1 MLETHASHAMIAD
14 GPLSWTS
21 KRQPIVAL
29 SSTEAEYV
37 AAADCCK
44 EALYL
49 KSLLQEITG
58 LDIKINLHV
67 DNQSSIQLE
76 NLGSFK
82 KRSKHID
89 ERYYFIHEHF
99 VHGLIIISYCP
110 TEIQLADIMTKP
122 LSKVK
127 FERHCARLM
136 HV

>member
-1 MLETHASHAMIAD
+1 MIAD
-14 GPLSWTS
+14 GPISWAS

-29 SSTEAEYV
+29 SSTEAEYI

-49 KSLLQEITG
+49 KSLLQEIID

-67 DNQSSIQLE
+67 DNQNSIQLVKS
-76 NLGSFK
+76 GSFN

-89 ERYYFIHEHF
+89 VRYHFIHEHF
-99 VHGLIIISYCP
+99 VHGLINISYCP
-110 TEIQLADIMTKP
+110 TEIQLADVMTKP